1 MTPMNLKN
9 QRPIFVP
16 DEFCREIEGMTK
28 AALMD
33 LVWDFA
39 TTSVDGEATDA
50 NVMNALRSR
59 AEIVLGHRKQ
69 AYAK

>member
-1 MTPMNLKN
+1 MNLKN

-39 TTSVDGEATDA
+39 TTSVDGEVTAT

-59 AEIVLGHRKQ
+59 AEIVLSHRKQ